1 MFSGKLQ
8 FTLCFLTIFGMGKD
22 LVRSVDIFAGK
33 VSDIMGEF
41 GEKSI
46 YDGLPDF
53 RKKAADGCKNQKDRE
68 RSLVAGVLLLFSMKN
83 RGISPGETPLFD
95 KNGKMFFPGEKRF
108 YVSLSHSGDYA
119 ACAVDTKDVGID
131 IEKIRQ
137 YKENV
142 ARRICLPE
150 EMQILC
156 EEKKEEEKNRV
167 FTKLWTRKESMAK
180 LSGKGIAVLLE
191 AYEGSKDVTEAFG
204 DCIYTKTYTSVA
216 DYFLSVSSHEDDFP
230 DEITLLSPGSLGQW
244 H

>member
-1 MFSGKLQ
+1 M
-8 FTLCFLTIFGMGKD
+8 
-22 LVRSVDIFAGK
+22 RAVDIFAGK

-41 GEKSI
+41 GEKDI

-53 RKKAADGCKNQKDRE
+53 RKKAADACKNQKDRE
-68 RSLVAGVLLLFSMKN
+68 RSLAAGVLLLFSMKN
-83 RGISPGETPLFD
+83 RGISPEEMPLFG
-95 KNGKMFFPGEKRF
+95 KNGKMFFPKEKRF
-108 YVSLSHSGDYA
+108 YVNLSHSGDYV
-119 ACAVDTKDVGID
+119 ACAVDTKDVGVD

-137 YKENV
+137 YKENA

-150 EMQILC
+150 EMQTLF
-156 EEKKEEEKNRV
+156 EGKKEEEKNRV

-180 LSGKGIAVLLE
+180 LSGKGIAAFLE
-191 AYEGSKDVTEAFG
+191 TYENSRDVTEALE